1 MNRSLLLWCEI
12 AIARDAILPINR
24 NVPISPSSKWRPG
37 AAQNAIIPR
46 FSPPEDSGASAKLD
60 IPAEAAQSPS
70 GINSRSE
77 EGRLLEDK
85 SDARTEEPALS
96 PPKGL
101 PGTARDTGVE
111 RRAR

>member
-1 MNRSLLLWCEI
+1 MKRSLLLWCEI
-12 AIARDAILPINR
+12 AIARDAILLMNR
-24 NVPISPSSKWRPG
+24 NVPISSLLKLRSG

-60 IPAEAAQSPS
+60 IPAEAAQSRS
-70 GINSRSE
+70 GMHSRRSFATP

-85 SDARTEEPALS
+85 SDT
-96 PPKGL
+96 
-101 PGTARDTGVE
+101 TGVE